1 MRLPDERTSGAWAG
15 RCAINLDGRHEKPTL
30 QARSYTATPINS
42 GGRIETDR
50 FFASFFGEPTSK
62 TTGPINLKGR
72 IKKIYIY
79 RLSIDIQE
87 KEGGGWYVRKREK
100 DY

>member
-1 MRLPDERTSGAWAG
+1 M
-15 RCAINLDGRHEKPTL
+15 
-30 QARSYTATPINS
+30 NS
-42 GGRIETDR
+42 GGRIDGQVLH
-50 FFASFFGEPTSK
+50 FFFGEPTSK
-62 TTGPINLKGR
+62 ATGPINLKGR

>member
-1 MRLPDERTSGAWAG
+1 MIWM
-15 RCAINLDGRHEKPTL
+15 
-30 QARSYTATPINS
+30 
-42 GGRIETDR
+42 
-50 FFASFFGEPTSK
+50 
-62 TTGPINLKGR
+62 